1 MKDTVQTRDAR
12 VVSVNDVNSV
22 PGALFIDGIAL

>member
-1 MKDTVQTRDAR
+1 MQTRDAR
-12 VVSVNDVNSV
+12 VVNYVNDVNSV